1 MANRPR
7 HRKLPKRST
16 RIAKRAA
23 WVVGVLSVVLI
34 TGLVVVIKQLEGNI
48 TDIDVSDKLGDRPE
62 KVVKG
67 PINVLVMGDD
77 TRKGQGPS
85 IAGTTPGLSDT
96 TILLHL
102 SADRKSAYGVSL
114 PRDSMVM
121 RPECETS
128 NGTDPGGL
136 TQFNAAYAIGGPAC
150 TIKTVESLTDV
161 RIDHFVVIKFDGFRK
176 MVDAIGGVEICVP
189 EEVPYDDTYRIHLPE
204 GTYNASGAQAL
215 DYVRVRHGLG
225 DGSDI
230 GRMKRQQTFIAS
242 MINEVVSAGTLANPV
257 KLYKF
262 LNEATKSLITDPG
275 FSHLQPLVGL
285 GSSLNG
291 IGLDNIRFI
300 TVPFEAYP
308 EDPNRL
314 QWAPEADRLWRLMR
328 NDRPL
333 PRNFDK
339 DAVSASGNS
348 SDEGDSGDAGDA
360 GESSSPSA
368 SPSATPTQTPEEAEA
383 AARRYGLC
391 V

>member
-1 MANRPR
+1 MPNRPR

-16 RIAKRAA
+16 RIAKRVA
-23 WVVGVLSVVLI
+23 WVVGVLSVVLV

-48 TDIDVSDKLGDRPE
+48 TELDVGDKLGNRPE
-62 KVVKG
+62 KVIKG

-85 IAGTTPGLSDT
+85 IAGSTPGLSDT

-102 SADRKSAYGVSL
+102 SADRESAYGVSL
-114 PRDSMVM
+114 PRDAMVQ
-121 RPECETS
+121 RPECETP

-150 TIKTVESLTDV
+150 TIKTVESLTNV
-161 RIDHFVVIKFDGFRK
+161 RIDHFVVIKFAGFRK
-176 MVDAIGGVEICVP
+176 MVDAIGGVEICLP

-204 GTYNASGAQAL
+204 GTYKASGAQAL

-230 GRMKRQQTFIAS
+230 GRMKRQQTFIAA

-257 KLYKF
+257 KLYNF

-275 FSHLQPLVGL
+275 FSRLQPLVGL
-285 GSSLNG
+285 GSSLKD
-291 IGLDNIRFI
+291 IGLDRIRFI

-314 QWAPEADRLWRLMR
+314 QWAPEADRLWRLIR
-328 NDRPL
+328 NDRVVPA
-333 PRNFDK
+333 NFDK
-339 DAVSASGNS
+339 DTVTAAGKDPQPG
-348 SDEGDSGDAGDA
+348 DETS
-360 GESSSPSA
+360 ESA
-368 SPSATPTQTPEEAEA
+368 SPGQSASASPTEQPSLSPEEA
-383 AARRYGLC
+383 AARAERYGLC
-391 V
+391 A